1 MPHTSHHGT
10 PGKVGTCYDGLAWV
24 VNLIPLLHTVLNEIS
39 IHASSPEE
47 RWWMFLKEVQCAVF
61 LYLISRAA
69 LESKVFEGAGPG
81 SSVKISVAGEIQLHG
96 ARETVNH

>member
-1 MPHTSHHGT
+1 
-10 PGKVGTCYDGLAWV
+10 
-24 VNLIPLLHTVLNEIS
+24 
-39 IHASSPEE
+39 
-47 RWWMFLKEVQCAVF
+47 MFLKEVQCAVF